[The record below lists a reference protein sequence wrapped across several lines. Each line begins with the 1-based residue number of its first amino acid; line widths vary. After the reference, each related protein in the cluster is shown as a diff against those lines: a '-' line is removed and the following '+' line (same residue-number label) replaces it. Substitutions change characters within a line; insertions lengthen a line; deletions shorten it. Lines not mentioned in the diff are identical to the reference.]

1 MAAAWHPWTYTSDDD
16 KSKQVPLPHRPRTWL
31 ALSTSVP
38 ALDSPLPLLHRNRAR
53 PCHICTGSRLM
64 LGARFASQRL
74 CCIASLA
81 AVAGA
86 FQVATGLRDWRRGGL
101 RRGRVFFRSV
111 GTRCATRKTTSPSS
125 PSKVRTHTHV
135 RAWMQLPSSRG
146 RPVAPARFGL
156 QAGDMRCQRR
166 RLWRRLS
173 CCAGWLLA
181 SRFSGLAQCRPE
193 RPSLPMRSMRG
204 FSLSPT

>member
-31 ALSTSVP
+31 ALPTSAP
-38 ALDSPLPLLHRNRAR
+38 GLDSPLPHLHWVSAHAGRPLCVTAALLHCLSSRSGRRVPSCNRSPGLA
-53 PCHICTGSRLM
+53 PWGPKTGS
-64 LGARFASQRL
+64 
-74 CCIASLA
+74 CI
-81 AVAGA
+81 
-86 FQVATGLRDWRRGGL
+86 
-101 RRGRVFFRSV
+101 FRSV

-125 PSKVRTHTHV
+125 RSKVRTHIHV
-135 RAWMQLPSSRG
+135 RACTQMPSSRG

-181 SRFSGLAQCRPE
+181 SRFSGLSGPVPAGTAVAAD
-193 RPSLPMRSMRG
+193 PMRGCALR
-204 FSLSPT
+204 PTLTLTS

>member
-1 MAAAWHPWTYTSDDD
+1 MRLPWQLRGTLGHTRQMTTRASRCRCRI
-16 KSKQVPLPHRPRTWL
+16 VPGLGLHCPHLCR
-31 ALSTSVP
+31 
-38 ALDSPLPLLHRNRAR
+38 DRAR

-86 FQVATGLRDWRRGGL
+86 FQVATGLRDWRRGGPKT
-101 RRGRVFFRSV
+101 GSCIFRSV

-125 PSKVRTHTHV
+125 RSKVRTHTHV
-135 RAWMQLPSSRG
+135 RPCTQMPSSRG

-181 SRFSGLAQCRPE
+181 SRFSGLSGPVPAGTAVAAD
-193 RPSLPMRSMRG
+193 PMRGCALR
-204 FSLSPT
+204 PTLTLTS